1 MVAATYNLTIDQ
13 GSDFAIELNLQEEGV
28 AKNLT
33 GYSARAQI
41 RRTIGST
48 TVAAEFTCT
57 ITDALN
63 GTLKVELPNN
73 ISSGL
78 AGGKYF
84 YDLEIFT
91 TNDTLVKK
99 LLKGEVILNPEV
111 TR

>member
-13 GSDFAIELNLQEEGV
+13 GSDFAIELSLQEGGV
-28 AKNLT
+28 SKDLT
-33 GYSARAQI
+33 GYSARAQM
-41 RRTIGST
+41 RRTINSS

-63 GTLKVELPNN
+63 GALKMELSNSV
-73 ISSGL
+73 SSGL
-78 AGGKYF
+78 TGGKYF

-91 TNDTLVKK
+91 ANDTLVKK